1 MNGLD
6 EDVQLAERLRALAAE
21 GPIARSR
28 PDLREQFA
36 ARFKQV
42 ASDPD
47 AVPIELAGLKLEAR
61 RGGTMLAVALKNGV
75 RLMHVCG
82 ARTLC
87 STCRIK
93 VTAGSENLTEMKP
106 LERLSLRY
114 HLSMSPRTRL
124 ACQARVLGPVEIENV
139 FPLCGD
145 LPNGD

>member
-1 MNGLD
+1 MNALD
-6 EDVQLAERLRALAAE
+6 EDVELAERLRAFAAK
-21 GPIARSR
+21 GTIARSS
-28 PDLREQFA
+28 PNLREQFA
-36 ARFKQV
+36 ARLKKV
-42 ASDPD
+42 ASNPD
-47 AVPIELAGLKLEAR
+47 AVPIELNRRKLEAR
-61 RGGTMLAVALKNGV
+61 RGGTLLAAALKNGV

-93 VTAGSENLTEMKP
+93 VIAGSENLTQMNP

-124 ACQARVLGPVEIENV
+124 ACQARVLGPVEVENV

-145 LPNGD
+145 LPNGG